1 MMDEEKVT
9 KFDQFDL
16 PYGRKVNLKNVEY
29 ENGMHLLRLTFR
41 ENRRFT
47 ILDID
52 ADRAESLGQALLN
65 WAKINSGQNA
75 K

>member
-1 MMDEEKVT
+1 MMNEEKVT
-9 KFDQFDL
+9 ELDQFDL

-29 ENGMHLLRLTFR
+29 ENGMRLLRLTFR

-52 ADRAESLGQALLN
+52 ADRAECLGLALSN
-65 WAKINSGQNA
+65 WAKNNSEQS
-75 K
+75 KE

>member
-1 MMDEEKVT
+1 MMIEEKVT
-9 KFDQFDL
+9 EIDDFDL
-16 PYGRKVNLKNVEY
+16 PYGHKASLKNVEY
-29 ENGMHLLRLTFR
+29 ENGMQLLRLTFR

-52 ADRAESLGQALLN
+52 AARARALGQAMID
-65 WAKINSGQNA
+65 WANSQPD